1 MKIRRACAC
10 YLCARNHHHAK
21 RIKKERTQ
29 IDREREMRRDAL
41 LSSSKSS
48 SATTRKKKPIFA
60 SCSFVLRFGLVC
72 VMLIWTTL
80 AFRVA
85 RMNDDDDGSS
95 ESSNG
100 RRRSSTTTLA
110 LKGENEMKN
119 QLPSYDR
126 LFGDAEKDVSLRE
139 FSETDKKV
147 LEYERRRIYASE
159 TKIMRQDEMKAR
171 NLKTG
176 KWKMLSKPRALNE
189 TEMRGYVDHIESEEA
204 RVKGVLKTLRGM
216 RCESESACE
225 KVVEELVLKT
235 IDGFKK
241 SEKLFVD
248 HEVVSSI
255 NLSNRAFGSRNAE
268 KAILT
273 LSGDREQLKMLGFD
287 EEKMY
292 VFREKGRKRGGAK
305 KRKECAVVGN
315 GPIRREENNRG
326 SNKRGG
332 EEEDIDES
340 EESVG
345 ANTNNDDD
353 DDNDINS
360 VGRTIDSHDV
370 VFRVN
375 QGPTGGRYEEKV
387 GTKTD
392 FRVLNNAW
400 AEKYGQESALGKK
413 LREAV
418 ETDETVIST
427 RASAERFYELAKQFQ
442 KEGSKRSSS
451 HPPWMASDRVQSDVR
466 KLLEKVRAV
475 KTRIVVMRENGLEEG
490 DQEHEDKKHVIMHGG
505 TTPSTGILAIFLA
518 LASWCDTV
526 DPYGFS
532 YGRGGRF
539 SSGNSMKTYHY
550 FTDKESFHNP
560 THSYALE
567 GEILRVVK
575 RLGF

>member
-1 MKIRRACAC
+1 MKEERARAI
-10 YLCARNHHHAK
+10 YARVKSPCDEAHKK
-21 RIKKERTQ
+21 RENANRY
-29 IDREREMRRDAL
+29 REREMRRDAL
-41 LSSSKSS
+41 LSSSS
-48 SATTRKKKPIFA
+48 SATTTTSKKRKKKPIFA
-60 SCSFVLRFGLVC
+60 LVLRFGLVG
-72 VMLIWTTL
+72 VALIWTTL

-85 RMNDDDDGSS
+85 RMNDDDGSS

-100 RRRSSTTTLA
+100 RRRSSTTMLTLK
-110 LKGENEMKN
+110 KGENEKN
-119 QLPSYDR
+119 HLPSYDR

-139 FSETDKKV
+139 FSSTDKKV

-273 LSGDREQLKMLGFD
+273 LSGDREQLKMLGLD

-292 VFREKGRKRGGAK
+292 GFREKGRKRGGAK

-332 EEEDIDES
+332 EEEDIDEN
-340 EESVG
+340 EESVV
-345 ANTNNDDD
+345 ANTNNNDDD
-353 DDNDINS
+353 DDINS

-442 KEGSKRSSS
+442 KEGGKRSSS

-518 LASWCDTV
+518 LASGCDTV

>member
-1 MKIRRACAC
+1 
-10 YLCARNHHHAK
+10 
-21 RIKKERTQ
+21 
-29 IDREREMRRDAL
+29 MRRDAL
-41 LSSSKSS
+41 LPSSSISSSSKKNKPNK
-48 SATTRKKKPIFA
+48 SAFSFA
-60 SCSFVLRFGLVC
+60 FILRFGLLCVC
-72 VMLIWTTL
+72 AIWTTL

-85 RMNDDDDGSS
+85 RMNNGDDYGSS
-95 ESSNG
+95 ESHDDG
-100 RRRSSTTTLA
+100 RGRNKSSSTMLA
-110 LKGENEMKN
+110 LKKGELIAKKN
-119 QLPSYDR
+119 QLPSYDE
-126 LFGDAEKDVSLRE
+126 LFFGDAEKDVSLRE

-225 KVVEELVLKT
+225 KIVEELVLKT

-292 VFREKGRKRGGAK
+292 GFREKGRKRGGASEK

-340 EESVG
+340 EESGG

-353 DDNDINS
+353 DDINS

-387 GTKTD
+387 GAKTD

-400 AEKYGQESALGKK
+400 VEKYGQESALGKK

-442 KEGSKRSSS
+442 KEGGKRSSL

-518 LASWCDTV
+518 LASGCDTV